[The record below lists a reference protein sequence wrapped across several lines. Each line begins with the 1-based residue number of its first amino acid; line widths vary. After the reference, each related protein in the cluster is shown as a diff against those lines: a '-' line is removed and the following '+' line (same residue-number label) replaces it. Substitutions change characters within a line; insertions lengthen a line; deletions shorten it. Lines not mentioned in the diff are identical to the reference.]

1 MRKKSS
7 VSPHFN
13 LFQEMLRNTRKLCL
27 AMGKNPNERNINF
40 PIVWEVVLENRKQ
53 KQISTPE
60 DK

>member
-1 MRKKSS
+1 
-7 VSPHFN
+7 
-13 LFQEMLRNTRKLCL
+13 MLRNTRKLCL